1 MGSNKISKVSRN
13 VFKDYLPIRCSVRWC
28 GLWASG
34 LPNHISQPFNFPIVD
49 WPRVGVR
56 TAELSRDGGCQGR
69 GHFGGW
75 SGQCSQCSRL
85 QLASLRSCRWRAL
98 HLPQCAKER
107 AKARAEEPSEAPAA
121 AAGRDHY
128 AIIGTRNLAT
138 SGFKSRLR
146 SMKVSSRINGEFR
159 FMTGKNINS
168 AIISDM
174 GRNGL

>member
-1 MGSNKISKVSRN
+1 MM
-13 VFKDYLPIRCSVRWC
+13 
-28 GLWASG
+28 AAA
-34 LPNHISQPFNFPIVD
+34 
-49 WPRVGVR
+49 RVGD
-56 TAELSRDGGCQGR
+56 TYTMEG
-69 GHFGGW
+69 
-75 SGQCSQCSRL
+75 GQCSQCSRL

>member
-1 MGSNKISKVSRN
+1 MQCAVVWAAKSYFSAIQFPNTGLATSENCRAEQRWRLPGSGTLWRVVS
-13 VFKDYLPIRCSVRWC
+13 V
-28 GLWASG
+28 
-34 LPNHISQPFNFPIVD
+34 
-49 WPRVGVR
+49 
-56 TAELSRDGGCQGR
+56 
-69 GHFGGW
+69 
-75 SGQCSQCSRL
+75 QCSRL

-98 HLPQCAKER
+98 HLLQCAKER

-159 FMTGKNINS
+159 FMTRENNNS
-168 AIISDM
+168 AMISDM

>member
-1 MGSNKISKVSRN
+1 M
-13 VFKDYLPIRCSVRWC
+13 
-28 GLWASG
+28 
-34 LPNHISQPFNFPIVD
+34 
-49 WPRVGVR
+49 
-56 TAELSRDGGCQGR
+56 
-69 GHFGGW
+69 
-75 SGQCSQCSRL
+75 
-85 QLASLRSCRWRAL
+85 
-98 HLPQCAKER
+98 PQCAKER

-159 FMTGKNINS
+159 FMTGENINS

-174 GRNGL
+174 GRNGLWVHNGFNICSNSSPLLLKFCDFVLTLILIYLPNLRASLVTAHCSIEVASEQLSDQGASRRAPGTLQRSAVVCSVAP

>member
-1 MGSNKISKVSRN
+1 MQCAVVWAAKSYFSAIQFPNTGLATSRSENCRAEQRWRLPGSGTLWRVVN
-13 VFKDYLPIRCSVRWC
+13 V
-28 GLWASG
+28 
-34 LPNHISQPFNFPIVD
+34 
-49 WPRVGVR
+49 
-56 TAELSRDGGCQGR
+56 
-69 GHFGGW
+69 
-75 SGQCSQCSRL
+75 QCSRL

>member
-1 MGSNKISKVSRN
+1 MSLKNIYPSREVQCAVVWTVSLWAAKSYFSAIQFPNTGLATSEDCRAE
-13 VFKDYLPIRCSVRWC
+13 VRWRM
-28 GLWASG
+28 AAA
-34 LPNHISQPFNFPIVD
+34 
-49 WPRVGVR
+49 RVGD
-56 TAELSRDGGCQGR
+56 TLEG
-69 GHFGGW
+69 
-75 SGQCSQCSRL
+75 GQCSQCSRL

-174 GRNGL
+174 GRNGLWVHN

>member
-1 MGSNKISKVSRN
+1 M
-13 VFKDYLPIRCSVRWC
+13 
-28 GLWASG
+28 
-34 LPNHISQPFNFPIVD
+34 
-49 WPRVGVR
+49 
-56 TAELSRDGGCQGR
+56 
-69 GHFGGW
+69 
-75 SGQCSQCSRL
+75 
-85 QLASLRSCRWRAL
+85 
-98 HLPQCAKER
+98 PQCAKER

-159 FMTGKNINS
+159 FMTGENINS

-174 GRNGL
+174 GCVVGCGFIMGLIFVLILHHFCSSFVILF